1 MIQEY
6 INRHFYY
13 LAIFALVFGV
23 IFYDTLNLT
32 FTDEICAL
40 YALVLYFFYIYH
52 TPNWRISKLFL
63 AVIGI
68 FLFYLAYS
76 FIIHSNV
83 PSAIVMDFII
93 QLKPYLGF
101 FCIFAIAP
109 ELNKK
114 RRLIIQLLCIVFA
127 VYLFILGLVALTDK
141 MFLYHIM
148 GHPSRFA
155 TAVSIVA
162 LLYLYVSEYS
172 FKDKLIFICMLLI
185 GLISGRS
192 KFYGFFIISI
202 FCVSFFTKGFK
213 LKFSWKSLFIMAAM
227 AIIVFFAVKNKI
239 YTYFVIGDMSLG
251 KGQTDLLARL
261 ALYYYSLDVFRDFI
275 PFGSGF
281 ASYATFASGEYYSPL
296 YSQYGIDM
304 IWGLSKDYHPFV
316 TDTYYP
322 ALAEFGIVGVVLF
335 FSFWFSILMKIIKWQ
350 TKVPDMKSFSMALII
365 VFFFLIE
372 CTTDATITHNRGLF
386 LMMLLG
392 LILSHFKK
400 EVSDVELKNDT
411 DNGI

>member
-141 MFLYHIM
+141 MFLYHFM
-148 GHPSRFA
+148 VHPSRFA

-162 LLYLYVSEYS
+162 VLYLYVGDYS
-172 FKDKLIFICMLLI
+172 IKDKLVFLAILAI
-185 GLISGRS
+185 GFVSGRS
-192 KFYGFFIISI
+192 KFFGFFLI
-202 FCVSFFTKGFK
+202 
-213 LKFSWKSLFIMAAM
+213 SLFL
-227 AIIVFFAVKNKI
+227 VFGMPHVRLKLSLKNVVVIFVVLLGVFLVAKNKI
-239 YTYFVIGDMSLG
+239 FLYFDISNFESSDGT
-251 KGQTDLLARL
+251 KDLIARL
-261 ALYYYSLDVFRDFI
+261 ALYYFGWVILKDFI

-281 ASYATFASGEYYSPL
+281 ASYATFASSEYYSPL
-296 YSQYGIDM
+296 YAKYDIDK
-304 IWGLSKDYHPFV
+304 IYGLSPDYNEFIC
-316 TDTYYP
+316 DTYYP
-322 ALAEFGIVGVVLF
+322 VLAQFGFAGVILF
-335 FSFWFSILMKIIKWQ
+335 FAFWIWILYEAIKWQ
-350 TKVPDMKSFSMALII
+350 KISPDFKKFTII
-365 VFFFLIE
+365 VLIVSFFLIE
-372 CTTDATITHNRGLF
+372 CTSDATITHNRGLF
-386 LMMLLG
+386 MMMLLG
-392 LILSHFKK
+392 WIMAEMKRDAK
-400 EVSDVELKNDT
+400 RVTADKTNDES
-411 DNGI
+411 